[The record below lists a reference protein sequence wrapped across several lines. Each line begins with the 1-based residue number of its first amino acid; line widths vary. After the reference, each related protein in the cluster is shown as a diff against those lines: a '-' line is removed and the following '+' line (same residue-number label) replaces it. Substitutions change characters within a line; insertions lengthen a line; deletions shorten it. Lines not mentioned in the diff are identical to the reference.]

1 MTFEE
6 ALREELAKVS
16 GLNNKVFPLTAPE
29 KTPTPYLI
37 YVSSEG
43 RNEKYLEGY
52 GKNIIKEVE
61 INIIESRYSTLKS
74 LAKLVKTQIENLE
87 QTNLTTNIFIEE
99 INFDNFSPDLYE
111 REVHLYRKVI
121 PITIFLKEA

>member
-6 ALREELAKVS
+6 ALKTELAKVS

-29 KTPTPYLI
+29 KTAAPYLI

-52 GKNIIKEVE
+52 GVSITKEVE
-61 INIIESRYSTLKS
+61 INVIDSRYSALKS
-74 LAKLVKTQIENLE
+74 LSKLVVAKIKSLE
-87 QTNLTTNIFIEE
+87 QASLTASIYIEE
-99 INFDNFSPDLYE
+99 IKFDNYSPELYE

-121 PITIFLKEA
+121 PITIYLREV